1 MNSLNV
7 KMQKSLFGFSQNA
20 EIEIIHNPRVLKF
33 KGVEIIVK
41 NAEYPTLIGKKDI
54 ATLINRYRGTYQE
67 YATEYNLEQIANGWM
82 KDEIKSLQ
90 ERLEELKFLQ
100 RVARSKEFLIKDLT
114 KAEELK

>member
-7 KMQKSLFGFSQNA
+7 KMQKSLFGFRQNA
-20 EIEIIHNPRVLKF
+20 EIEIIHKPHMLKF
-33 KGVEIIVK
+33 KGVEIRVK
-41 NAEYPTLIGKKDI
+41 SAEYPTLIGKTDI
-54 ATLINRYRGTYQE
+54 ATLINRHRGTYQE
-67 YATEYNLEQIANGWM
+67 YATEYNLKQIANGWM

-90 ERLEELKFLQ
+90 KSLEELRFLQ